1 MLSFNKL
8 QQESLGLWD
17 QQNLPFTSLSYPLW
31 LEPEQRELFSE
42 HREQMLLSEQVGGGM
57 VCWSIRSSVWG
68 TL

>member
-1 MLSFNKL
+1 MVSFNKL

-31 LEPEQRELFSE
+31 LEPEQRELFAE
-42 HREQMLLSEQVGGGM
+42 HREQTLLSEQVGGGM
-57 VCWSIRSSVWG
+57 VCWSIHSSVWG